1 VTGKGA
7 RTRQRPDAKRVFLP
21 KFAGTALAS
30 ESGEAKP
37 DMSEETETEKTPAA
51 EPAKAGGGSKLL
63 PIMLIMNT
71 ALIGGVLFFV
81 MKKPAAAPAATGEH
95 AAAAEGEEKGEHGEG
110 DGEHGKGA
118 FAAPG
123 PILKLENF
131 VIQLKTVDTDRYVRL
146 AFDLEVGNEKDK
158 EAVTAHMSHIRDLVI
173 QYFADRTLDEL
184 RGSEAMERTKATL
197 IKRIDDIV
205 PGHRIKNIFVTDFI
219 VQ

>member
-1 VTGKGA
+1 
-7 RTRQRPDAKRVFLP
+7 
-21 KFAGTALAS
+21 
-30 ESGEAKP
+30 
-37 DMSEETETEKTPAA
+37 MSEETETKEAPAEKP
-51 EPAKAGGGSKLL
+51 KGGGGSKLL

-81 MKKPAAAPAATGEH
+81 MKKPAAAPAAGGEH
-95 AAAAEGEEKGEHGEG
+95 AAAAEGEDKGEHGEG
-110 DGEHGKGA
+110 KEKGG
-118 FAAPG
+118 FTPPG

-146 AFDLEVGNEKDK
+146 AFDLEVGNDKDK

-197 IKRIDDIV
+197 IKRIDEIV

>member
-1 VTGKGA
+1 
-7 RTRQRPDAKRVFLP
+7 
-21 KFAGTALAS
+21 
-30 ESGEAKP
+30 
-37 DMSEETETEKTPAA
+37 
-51 EPAKAGGGSKLL
+51 
-63 PIMLIMNT
+63 MNT

-81 MKKPAAAPAATGEH
+81 MKKPAAAPGPGGEH
-95 AAAAEGEEKGEHGEG
+95 AATAEGEEKGESKE
-110 DGEHGKGA
+110 KGG
-118 FAAPG
+118 FTPPG

-146 AFDLEVGNEKDK
+146 AFDLEVGNDKDK

>member
-1 VTGKGA
+1 M
-7 RTRQRPDAKRVFLP
+7 
-21 KFAGTALAS
+21 S
-30 ESGEAKP
+30 EDNTNEKEVAAKP
-37 DMSEETETEKTPAA
+37 K
-51 EPAKAGGGSKLL
+51 GGGGKLL

-81 MKKPAAAPAATGEH
+81 MKKPSAAVHGPGG
-95 AAAAEGEEKGEHGEG
+95 AAAAEGEHGE
-110 DGEHGKGA
+110 DDSKAVKGG
-118 FAAPG
+118 FVPPG

-131 VIQLKTVDTDRYVRL
+131 VIQLKTVDNDRYVRL
-146 AFDLEVGNEKDK
+146 AFDLEVGNDKDK
-158 EAVTAHMSHIRDLVI
+158 EAVTAHLSHIRDLVI
-173 QYFADRTLDEL
+173 SYFADRTLDEL

>member
-1 VTGKGA
+1 
-7 RTRQRPDAKRVFLP
+7 
-21 KFAGTALAS
+21 
-30 ESGEAKP
+30 
-37 DMSEETETEKTPAA
+37 MSEETETEKTPA
-51 EPAKAGGGSKLL
+51 EPAKGGGGGSKLL
-63 PIMLIMNT
+63 PVMLIMNT

-81 MKKPAAAPAATGEH
+81 MKKPAAAPAAAGEH
-95 AAAAEGEEKGEHGEG
+95 GAATEGDEKGEHGEA
-110 DGEHGKGA
+110 GEPGAKGA
-118 FAAPG
+118 FVQPG

-146 AFDLEVGNEKDK
+146 AFDLEVGNDKDK

>member
-1 VTGKGA
+1 
-7 RTRQRPDAKRVFLP
+7 
-21 KFAGTALAS
+21 
-30 ESGEAKP
+30 
-37 DMSEETETEKTPAA
+37 MSEATETKEAPAEKP
-51 EPAKAGGGSKLL
+51 KGGGGSKLL

-81 MKKPAAAPAATGEH
+81 MKKPAAAPAPGGEH
-95 AAAAEGEEKGEHGEG
+95 AAAAEGEEKGQGEG
-110 DGEHGKGA
+110 KEKGG
-118 FAAPG
+118 FTPPG

-146 AFDLEVGNEKDK
+146 AFDLEVGNDKDK

-197 IKRIDDIV
+197 IKRIDEIV

>member
-1 VTGKGA
+1 
-7 RTRQRPDAKRVFLP
+7 
-21 KFAGTALAS
+21 
-30 ESGEAKP
+30 
-37 DMSEETETEKTPAA
+37 
-51 EPAKAGGGSKLL
+51 
-63 PIMLIMNT
+63 MLIMNT

-81 MKKPAAAPAATGEH
+81 MKKPAAAPAAPANTPRRPRVRRR
-95 AAAAEGEEKGEHGEG
+95 ARARARSKGG
-110 DGEHGKGA
+110 
-118 FAAPG
+118 FTPPG

-146 AFDLEVGNEKDK
+146 AFDLEVGNDKDK

-197 IKRIDDIV
+197 IKRIDEIV

>member
-1 VTGKGA
+1 
-7 RTRQRPDAKRVFLP
+7 
-21 KFAGTALAS
+21 
-30 ESGEAKP
+30 
-37 DMSEETETEKTPAA
+37 MSEGTETEKAPA
-51 EPAKAGGGSKLL
+51 EKPKGGGGKLL

-81 MKKPAAAPAATGEH
+81 MKKPSAAVAPAPDKAGAEGGEKDGEH
-95 AAAAEGEEKGEHGEG
+95 AEALAKGG
-110 DGEHGKGA
+110 
-118 FAAPG
+118 FLPPG

-146 AFDLEVGNEKDK
+146 AFDVEVGNEKDK
-158 EAVTAHMSHIRDLVI
+158 EAVTAHLSHIRDLVI
-173 QYFADRTLDEL
+173 SYFADRTLDEL

-197 IKRIDDIV
+197 IKRIDEIV

>member
-1 VTGKGA
+1 
-7 RTRQRPDAKRVFLP
+7 
-21 KFAGTALAS
+21 
-30 ESGEAKP
+30 
-37 DMSEETETEKTPAA
+37 MSEATETKEAPAEKP
-51 EPAKAGGGSKLL
+51 KGGGGSKLL

-81 MKKPAAAPAATGEH
+81 MKKPAAAPAPGGEH
-95 AAAAEGEEKGEHGEG
+95 AAAEGEEKGQGEG
-110 DGEHGKGA
+110 KEKGG
-118 FAAPG
+118 FTPPG

-146 AFDLEVGNEKDK
+146 AFDLEVGNDKDK

-197 IKRIDDIV
+197 IKRIDEIV

>member
-1 VTGKGA
+1 LLREFV
-7 RTRQRPDAKRVFLP
+7 
-21 KFAGTALAS
+21 GTALAFVGRGRDAFRTRARRG
-30 ESGEAKP
+30 ESH
-37 DMSEETETEKTPAA
+37 MSDETETEKAA
-51 EPAKAGGGSKLL
+51 PEKPKGGGSKLL
-63 PIMLIMNT
+63 PVMLIMNT

-81 MKKPAAAPAATGEH
+81 MKKPSAAVSAHGEK
-95 AAAAEGEEKGEHGEG
+95 AEGEGEEKGE
-110 DGEHGKGA
+110 GEHGEPGKGG
-118 FAAPG
+118 FTAPG

-158 EAVTAHMSHIRDLVI
+158 EAVTAHLSHIRDLVI
-173 QYFADRTLDEL
+173 SYFADRTLDEL
-184 RGSEAMERTKATL
+184 RGSEQMERTKATL

>member
-1 VTGKGA
+1 
-7 RTRQRPDAKRVFLP
+7 
-21 KFAGTALAS
+21 
-30 ESGEAKP
+30 
-37 DMSEETETEKTPAA
+37 MSEGTETEKAPV
-51 EPAKAGGGSKLL
+51 EKPKGGGGKLL

-81 MKKPAAAPAATGEH
+81 MKKPAAAPAPAGEH
-95 AAAAEGEEKGEHGEG
+95 AAAAEGDDKGEHGEG
-110 DGEHGKGA
+110 KEKGA
-118 FAAPG
+118 FTPPG

-197 IKRIDDIV
+197 IKRIDEIV

>member
-1 VTGKGA
+1 
-7 RTRQRPDAKRVFLP
+7 
-21 KFAGTALAS
+21 
-30 ESGEAKP
+30 
-37 DMSEETETEKTPAA
+37 MSEATETKEAPAEKP
-51 EPAKAGGGSKLL
+51 KGGGSKLL

-81 MKKPAAAPAATGEH
+81 MKKPAAAPAAGEH
-95 AAAAEGEEKGEHGEG
+95 AAAAEGEEKGEGEG
-110 DGEHGKGA
+110 KEKGG
-118 FAAPG
+118 FTPPG

-146 AFDLEVGNEKDK
+146 AFDLEVGNDKDK

-197 IKRIDDIV
+197 IKRIDEIV

>member
-1 VTGKGA
+1 
-7 RTRQRPDAKRVFLP
+7 
-21 KFAGTALAS
+21 
-30 ESGEAKP
+30 
-37 DMSEETETEKTPAA
+37 MSEETESKEVPAVEKP
-51 EPAKAGGGSKLL
+51 KGGGGGGSKLL

-81 MKKPAAAPAATGEH
+81 MKKPAAAPAPAGEH
-95 AAAAEGEEKGEHGEG
+95 APAAEGDEKGEHGAAKE
-110 DGEHGKGA
+110 KGA
-118 FAAPG
+118 FTPPG

-197 IKRIDDIV
+197 IKRIDEIV